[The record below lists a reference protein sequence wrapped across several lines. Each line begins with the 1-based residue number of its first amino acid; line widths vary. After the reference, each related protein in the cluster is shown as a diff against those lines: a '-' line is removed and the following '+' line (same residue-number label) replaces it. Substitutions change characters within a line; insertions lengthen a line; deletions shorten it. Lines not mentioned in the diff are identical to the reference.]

1 MKDRSSLIVSVSN
14 INDLEKITKETKYI
28 NIDITNPNREI
39 IAYFLKHGAS
49 YMYSDLIVSTTGY
62 NYVSYD
68 DFIKA
73 ENIIDAIELGIPNNL
88 NDIELARYL
97 YINIGRY
104 LSLDIDTDQNK
115 TETNNL
121 CGSLSLGTVTDIS
134 TSKIYYYLCRRQ
146 GIDISIVINEE
157 NKKALTK
164 LLINNQVLI
173 TALYDDIPYI
183 KCNMKTKHFANY
195 NDDINIDKKI
205 KYIKGNYN
213 DYNIDKSLKDIDYME
228 GECVYKI
235 LNNINK
241 IIDIKD
247 IKPVEL
253 SIICDYI
260 FNKYCPNYNIK
271 INNLFLNSK
280 HKLHFILISY
290 NDDHYSYNYRK
301 NSFIRVNDEDII
313 DDISVGKIGVY
324 LNESIPNINYS
335 EFMRRNC

>member
-1 MKDRSSLIVSVSN
+1 MSVSN

-115 TETNNL
+115 TETYNLSLINMANNL
-121 CGSLSLGTVTDIS
+121 WGSLSLGTVTDIS

-183 KCNMKTKHFANY
+183 KCNMKTKH
-195 NDDINIDKKI
+195 
-205 KYIKGNYN
+205 
-213 DYNIDKSLKDIDYME
+213 L
-228 GECVYKI
+228 
-235 LNNINK
+235 L
-241 IIDIKD
+241 IIMT
-247 IKPVEL
+247 
-253 SIICDYI
+253 
-260 FNKYCPNYNIK
+260 
-271 INNLFLNSK
+271 
-280 HKLHFILISY
+280 ILIL
-290 NDDHYSYNYRK
+290 
-301 NSFIRVNDEDII
+301 IRR
-313 DDISVGKIGVY
+313 
-324 LNESIPNINYS
+324 LNI
-335 EFMRRNC
+335 

>member
-1 MKDRSSLIVSVSN
+1 
-14 INDLEKITKETKYI
+14 
-28 NIDITNPNREI
+28 
-39 IAYFLKHGAS
+39 
-49 YMYSDLIVSTTGY
+49 
-62 NYVSYD
+62 
-68 DFIKA
+68 
-73 ENIIDAIELGIPNNL
+73 
-88 NDIELARYL
+88 
-97 YINIGRY
+97 
-104 LSLDIDTDQNK
+104 
-115 TETNNL
+115 
-121 CGSLSLGTVTDIS
+121 
-134 TSKIYYYLCRRQ
+134 
-146 GIDISIVINEE
+146 
-157 NKKALTK
+157 
-164 LLINNQVLI
+164 
-173 TALYDDIPYI
+173 
-183 KCNMKTKHFANY
+183 
-195 NDDINIDKKI
+195 
-205 KYIKGNYN
+205 
-213 DYNIDKSLKDIDYME
+213 ME